1 VNFEDLHMNGY
12 SRLRHVRGGLGLV
25 AFFFVAL
32 SCTQAPE
39 PEPTPQAEPPA
50 KENTAAT
57 EQLVRWEGQLA
68 SAQMQHP
75 IIEDEQRYL
84 RLPDGG
90 EKLVVFNEGVELPE
104 SQRKVELWGKVEEVD
119 LGGPAGTRGSYKNS
133 LLRVQRWS
141 YVE

>member
-1 VNFEDLHMNGY
+1 
-12 SRLRHVRGGLGLV
+12 
-25 AFFFVAL
+25 
-32 SCTQAPE
+32 
-39 PEPTPQAEPPA
+39 
-50 KENTAAT
+50 
-57 EQLVRWEGQLA
+57 VRWEGQLA